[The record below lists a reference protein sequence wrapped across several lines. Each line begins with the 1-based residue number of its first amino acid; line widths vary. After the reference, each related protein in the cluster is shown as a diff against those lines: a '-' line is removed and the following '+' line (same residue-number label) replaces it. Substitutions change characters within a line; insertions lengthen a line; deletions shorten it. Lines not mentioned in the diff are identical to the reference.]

1 MQSSNEVTLQL
12 VVLVEGQNWR
22 ELITTAT
29 GMAAWVAGTP
39 SITPITAIAAGGNTE
54 E

>member
-29 GMAAWVAGTP
+29 GMAAWVAGAP